1 MAGGLTPG
9 LFPGNE
15 PGPLAC
21 SGGTFFRIMAPMNA
35 FREYIELFLVFF
47 RIGAVTFGGGLAML
61 PILDRDLIQRRKWMT
76 SEQLVDYFAIGQ
88 ATPGIVAVNVA
99 TFVGYNRKGVRGGIV
114 STAGVVAPSLI
125 VITLLA
131 MFLDNFSEILW
142 VQRAL
147 RGINV
152 VVAVLLISA
161 VWRMG
166 RKTLIDWITL
176 LAGIAAFVAI
186 AAFNVSGIIVIVS
199 SALLG
204 IAVKYRPR
212 GDRAGGSG
220 RAGEEDPE

>member
-1 MAGGLTPG
+1 
-9 LFPGNE
+9 
-15 PGPLAC
+15 
-21 SGGTFFRIMAPMNA
+21 MAPMNA
-35 FREYIELFLVFF
+35 FREYIELFFVFF

-99 TFVGYNRKGVRGGIV
+99 TFVGYNRKALPGGIV
-114 STAGVVAPSLI
+114 ATAGVVTPSLI
-125 VITLLA
+125 IITLLA

-161 VWRMG
+161 VWQIG
-166 RKTLIDWITL
+166 RKTIIDWITL
-176 LAGIAAFVAI
+176 LVGVAAFVAI
-186 AAFNVSGIIVIVS
+186 TFFNVSGIIVIVS
-199 SALLG
+199 AALLG
-204 IAVKYRPR
+204 VVVKYRPR
-212 GDRAGGSG
+212 RDRAGGSG
-220 RAGEEDPE
+220 GTGEDSPE